1 MKNCILILFSVFLS
15 LVFSACG
22 GEEKQQE
29 KTKLEKIT
37 ENVIDYSPKTKF
49 EKWEPKVRRS
59 DGLGDFIV
67 NLFQF
72 IADSISYIVAA
83 VIIFALVFIVVRLKP
98 RFSME
103 SVEEEKEAAEI
114 DYNSIYNHNYRKE
127 IDDLVTKHDYK
138 GAIRLLYLCTLHSMN
153 ESGVVKWDEAK
164 TPTEYY
170 YELKRDNLKSC
181 FFRVT
186 SVFLNVVYGNSQADA
201 DLYAQVD
208 ADTRAIVKC
217 LTPVIK

>member
-1 MKNCILILFSVFLS
+1 MADNDKVILSEEPQQVRINIQDPNKPKPVSVQKIPQKPS
-15 LVFSACG
+15 LVDRAISGYFG
-22 GEEKQQE
+22 QDVNRK
-29 KTKLEKIT
+29 
-37 ENVIDYSPKTKF
+37 N
-49 EKWEPKVRRS
+49 
-59 DGLGDFIV
+59 LGDFIV